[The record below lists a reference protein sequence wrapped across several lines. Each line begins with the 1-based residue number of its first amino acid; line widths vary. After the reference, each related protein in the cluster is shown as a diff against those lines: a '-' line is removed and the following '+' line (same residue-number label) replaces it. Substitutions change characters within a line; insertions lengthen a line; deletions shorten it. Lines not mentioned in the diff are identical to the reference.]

1 MRHDRGHNQHRCS
14 QIANPGVTKGSG
26 HAQIRMIPISGQAA
40 LVVSLDG
47 DRLCDSDLDCYM
59 RARHP
64 SDAGMGHALQHRARK
79 GAAGVDDTQ
88 AR

>member
-14 QIANPGVTKGSG
+14 QIANPGVIKGSG
-26 HAQIRMIPISGQAA
+26 HAQIRMIPTSGQAA
-40 LVVSLDG
+40 LVLSLDG
-47 DRLCDSDLDCYM
+47 DRLCDSDLDCHM

-64 SDAGMGHALQHRARK
+64 FDAGMGQALQHRARK